1 MEEDDLYKRVTDF
14 LPRAL
19 EIAIAAHKFS
29 SVQKDKDAG
38 VMKKHHEASKA
49 AAAHIELLM
58 KLARKVGM
66 EEGGSGNEKEDVE
79 NIAELLIRAKK
90 ELEAV
95 KEI

>member
-1 MEEDDLYKRVTDF
+1 MDDKEIKERVAKF

-38 VMKKHHEASKA
+38 TMKKHHEASKA

-58 KLARKVGM
+58 KLARKV
-66 EEGGSGNEKEDVE
+66 DVE
-79 NIAELLIRAKK
+79 NGDIEKESGENLSELLERAKQ
-90 ELEAV
+90 ELDGVSEN
-95 KEI
+95 